1 MSGIHDDAADGRSIA
16 LGVPGTPPGAEAL
29 PPPPAMQP
37 EGISAAEPPPP
48 VPVRESVRFH

>member
-16 LGVPGTPPGAEAL
+16 PGVPGTPPGAEAL